1 MTHNKLFSVVFVGAI
16 VILVWTVVQLV
27 AQPAIPPRPFRVI
40 VHQDQPNVTL
50 FVHPVTGTCFV
61 GYYQASVVVVPDDVC
76 AKTPPVV
83 PPIVVS
89 PEQ

>member
-1 MTHNKLFSVVFVGAI
+1 MMHNKLFSVVFVGAVSI
-16 VILVWTVVQLV
+16 ILWAVVQLV
-27 AQPAIPPRPFRVI
+27 AQPAAPPRPFRVL

-76 AKTPPVV
+76 AQTPVV